1 MCVDNWLKLD
11 DDKVSLVKEEDILK
25 LSGGGKSVDVP
36 STLGNDD
43 GCGVISPGD
52 WHIAYILLY
61 GPRRLEKLKKDITA
75 S

>member
-25 LSGGGKSVDVP
+25 LSGGGKSVEVS

-43 GCGVISPGD
+43 VVV
-52 WHIAYILLY
+52 
-61 GPRRLEKLKKDITA
+61 
-75 S
+75 